1 MLGILDTGLTVVLFT
16 SYSGGT
22 VFTGAVYAGT
32 GYIAAKEIIVKYL
45 S

>member
-1 MLGILDTGLTVVLFT
+1 MLGLGTTGLTVVLFT

-32 GYIAAKEIIVKYL
+32 GYIAANEIIDEYI